1 MYLFFDTETTGLIN
15 KKPILDPNQARL
27 LQLGAILTS
36 PEGDIITTIN
46 TLVQIG
52 SATINPYAFA
62 AHGITSEKANSEGV
76 SAKQAFEKFHE
87 LCDSAECLIA
97 HNHNFDFNII
107 KLTAKQISSHYEDPS
122 DPDIMLSEIEDI
134 PFYCTMVQATDFCA
148 LPKKKGS
155 GFKYPKLMELYS
167 ILFEKEFSGA
177 HDAMADV
184 TATMECFFELK
195 RRGVM

>member
-15 KKPILDPNQARL
+15 KKPILDPNQSRL

-107 KLTAKQISSHYEDPS
+107 KLTAKQITEYYEDPS

-134 PFYCTMVQATDFCA
+134 PFYCTMVQATEFCA

-155 GFKYPKLMELYS
+155 GFKYPKLMELYT
-167 ILFEKEFSGA
+167 ILFEREFSGA